1 MELSKQIIGYSRSK
15 VQKELSS
22 LEETLKETKEAL
34 QRQKESNQ
42 DLKRELQYF
51 KSRATMFTPIFHQST
66 ELSEGVITQGEA
78 DAEAL
83 LATTRHDLMVKKA
96 AQTVDDNEL
105 KAKKQMILEQ
115 EFIIKNDTRERLI
128 QWLENIR
135 MLDDRFFASNVS
147 TATDVMAELEQ
158 GLTNLTRGLEKE
170 KAQVQMAGQ
179 EGASVPEYLI

>member
-1 MELSKQIIGYSRSK
+1 MELSKQIMGYSRSK

-22 LEETLKETKEAL
+22 LEATLKETKETL

-158 GLTNLTRGLEKE
+158 GLTNLARGLEKD
-170 KAQVQMAGQ
+170 KAQVQMVGQ

>member
-1 MELSKQIIGYSRSK
+1 MELSKQIMGYSRSK

-22 LEETLKETKEAL
+22 LEATLKETKETL

-83 LATTRHDLMVKKA
+83 LATTRHDLMVKKSRS
-96 AQTVDDNEL
+96 D
-105 KAKKQMILEQ
+105 
-115 EFIIKNDTRERLI
+115 
-128 QWLENIR
+128 
-135 MLDDRFFASNVS
+135 S
-147 TATDVMAELEQ
+147 
-158 GLTNLTRGLEKE
+158 
-170 KAQVQMAGQ
+170 
-179 EGASVPEYLI
+179 